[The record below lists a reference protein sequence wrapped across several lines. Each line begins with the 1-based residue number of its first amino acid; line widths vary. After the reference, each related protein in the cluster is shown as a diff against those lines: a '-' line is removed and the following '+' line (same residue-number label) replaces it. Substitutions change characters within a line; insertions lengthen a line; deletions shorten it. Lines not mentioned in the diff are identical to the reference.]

1 MKSES
6 RTDLIVLYGLLFL
19 GQVVTAILF
28 SLSTDPLVGGDS
40 YLAIAQRFPSL
51 SASEWPY
58 GGYIILL
65 RLGMVTGSAAWF
77 AVAVQCI
84 AAGAAGGAL
93 LSLGRR
99 FSGSIAG
106 WVAAATYLLHP
117 LVAQWTR
124 YVLTES
130 LFYSGVIAVAW
141 LLVRVIDLDR
151 PFWWP
156 LWLTTAVTAS
166 IRPNGI
172 ILIGAAV
179 SIVAIA
185 RHKGPWKTLPAVLL
199 VWIGVLVLTT
209 LASPFAGAAEDNKI
223 GPRTWSGDVVWNVP
237 EERIEMPQPSVR
249 DTSNSAFV
257 GYAFEHP
264 VDVALLG
271 VRRVWW
277 ELKQVRPWYSREL
290 NAFTAATMAT
300 FYLLA
305 AVGAWTSRHSSLML
319 VATGLSLP
327 SMALIGVTWAIWE
340 GRFGWWFLVVWTIW
354 VGIGAEKLTSIVR
367 LRFQSTDLQPINRD
381 SQQNN
386 ARSDK
391 CQTDHSGDYPC

>member
-1 MKSES
+1 MKPES
-6 RTDLIVLYGLLFL
+6 RTDLVVLYGLLLL
-19 GQVVTAILF
+19 GQVATATLF
-28 SLSTDPLVGGDS
+28 SLSADPLVGGDS
-40 YLAIAQRFPSL
+40 YLSIAQRFPSL

-65 RLGMVTGSAAWF
+65 RLGMATGSAAWF

-156 LWLTTAVTAS
+156 LWLTTAATAS
-166 IRPNGI
+166 IRPNGL

-179 SIVAIA
+179 SIVAMA
-185 RHKGPWKTLPAVLL
+185 RHKGPWKTLPVVLF
-199 VWIGVLVLTT
+199 VWIGVLVLAT
-209 LASPFAGAAEDNKI
+209 LASPFAGAAEENRI

-257 GYAFEHP
+257 GYAVEHP

-271 VRRVWW
+271 ARRVWW
-277 ELKQVRPWYSREL
+277 ELKQVRPWYSQEL
-290 NAFTAATMAT
+290 NAFTAITMTT

-305 AVGAWTSRHSSLML
+305 AVGAWSSRRSSLML
-319 VATGLSLP
+319 VTTGLSLP
-327 SMALIGVTWAIWE
+327 SMALIGATWAIWE
-340 GRFGWWFLVVWTIW
+340 GRFGWWFLVVWTVW
-354 VGIGAEKLTSIVR
+354 VGIGAERLTAIGR
-367 LRFQSTDLQPINRD
+367 LRFQSTDLQSINRD

-386 ARSDK
+386 SRTKK
-391 CQTDHSGDYPC
+391 C